1 MTAIKYHELDIQQ
14 RGQIWKQFLE
24 FVLEQKVEGKGT
36 EIDPELLKDECLK
49 ELAMKPFN
57 GTLHL
62 RKLGLA
68 IEWRCVVQV
77 A

>member
-1 MTAIKYHELDIQQ
+1 MTAIKYQELDIQQ

-24 FVLEQKVEGKGT
+24 FVLEQKVDGKGT

-57 GTLHL
+57 GSLPSATL
-62 RKLGLA
+62 K
-68 IEWRCVVQV
+68 
-77 A
+77 